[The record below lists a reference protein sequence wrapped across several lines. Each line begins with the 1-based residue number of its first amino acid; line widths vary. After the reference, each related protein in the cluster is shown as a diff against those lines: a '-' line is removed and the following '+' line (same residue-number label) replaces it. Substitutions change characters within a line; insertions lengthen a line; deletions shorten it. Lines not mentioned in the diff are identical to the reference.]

1 MVSREDG
8 YITLD
13 FDPNEPPE
21 SYCHDCGV
29 QFDNSFELV
38 DHTLEEDEEFD
49 PYYILPNGMKLLL
62 GSLLRFIYNHSKEP
76 EQIELITQSTYITL
90 FAAEM
95 GFDMIDELVEDMVV
109 KSAMQ
114 NLDQNIEKLLSKET
128 DEEGGA

>member
-1 MVSREDG
+1 MN
-8 YITLD
+8 D

-21 SYCHDCGV
+21 SYCHECET
-29 QFDNSFELV
+29 QFENSFELI
-38 DHTLEEDEEFD
+38 DHTLDDDEEFD
-49 PYYILPNGMKLLL
+49 PYYLLPNGFRLLL
-62 GSLLRFIYNHSKEP
+62 GSLLRFMYNHSEEP
-76 EQIELITQSTYITL
+76 EQIKLITQSTYVTL

-114 NLDQNIEKLLSKET
+114 DLDASIEKLLTKDT

>member
-8 YITLD
+8 YLD
-13 FDPNEPPE
+13 LEFDPNEPPE
-21 SYCHDCGV
+21 SYCHDCGI
-29 QFDNSFELV
+29 QFENSFELV
-38 DHTLEEDEEFD
+38 DHTLDEDEEFD
-49 PYYILPNGMKLLL
+49 PYYILPNGLKLLL
-62 GSLLRFIYNHSKEP
+62 GSLLRFMYNHAEEP
-76 EQIELITQSTYITL
+76 VQIKLITQSTYITL